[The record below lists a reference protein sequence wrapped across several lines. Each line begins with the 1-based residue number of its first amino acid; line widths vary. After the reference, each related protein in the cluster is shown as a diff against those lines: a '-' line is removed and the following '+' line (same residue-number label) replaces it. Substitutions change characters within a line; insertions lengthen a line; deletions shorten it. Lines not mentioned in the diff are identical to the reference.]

1 MGCYSVPIV
10 QNTTQEKSVCVCVC
24 VSARARYFQQLVC
37 IYEVV
42 HMLGLDILVSGP
54 LKDKAVWGSA
64 KAKFSLQVLLNTAK
78 REEEIN
84 DPIT

>member
-1 MGCYSVPIV
+1 MRVKYFNTWREQKELWVAVIPIV
-10 QNTTQEKSVCVCVC
+10 QNTTQEKKCVRVCVCLR
-24 VSARARYFQQLVC
+24 ARAYFQQLVC

-64 KAKFSLQVLLNTAK
+64 KASFLY
-78 REEEIN
+78 RCY
-84 DPIT
+84 